1 LEVDLG
7 SDKSCNKLIEFM
19 ISISEIAS
27 IISDKQERMNQSGEI
42 SITLDLNA
50 IYPDGLYD
58 IIIHLKDEYIDK
70 LLYITKN
77 WLASDD
83 KVDEYGRV
91 YDKERIDYY
100 ASHIKAVERAVKSGV
115 SVAGYYTWS
124 LMDNFEL
131 AWGLGIYQTLW
142 FNIYWFWYKRKNF
155 KS

>member
-77 WLASDD
+77 
-83 KVDEYGRV
+83 
-91 YDKERIDYY
+91 
-100 ASHIKAVERAVKSGV
+100 
-115 SVAGYYTWS
+115 
-124 LMDNFEL
+124 
-131 AWGLGIYQTLW
+131 
-142 FNIYWFWYKRKNF
+142 
-155 KS
+155 